1 MLPRLLRMS
10 AGDVRFLF
18 RQKYEKIHARHLSA
32 HVFFLPEKPGPR
44 FAVLLAKGSY
54 ANSVDMHRRRRL
66 VYAGVASALAQQQKD
81 GRLLPGMLCGLK
93 PKESFFALTPTE
105 RCAAVTDLV
114 MQVHSLSL
122 HRFS

>member
-66 VYAGVASALAQQQKD
+66 VYAGVASALALQQKD
-81 GRLLPGMLCGLK
+81 GRLLPGMLCGIK
-93 PKESFFALTPTE
+93 PKETFFALTPPE
-105 RCAAVTDLV
+105 REAAMSDLLS
-114 MQVHSLSL
+114 QFPSHSFNPS
-122 HRFS
+122 